1 MQRSASRR
9 NHLKAMK
16 ENLALLKLVEI
27 MRQIIQNILSKK
39 AEEQEQDI
47 HLQSES
53 TNKTTM
59 FCPLKV
65 FKEIIVI
72 ESDDE

>member
-1 MQRSASRR
+1 
-9 NHLKAMK
+9 
-16 ENLALLKLVEI
+16 
-27 MRQIIQNILSKK
+27 MRQIIQKILSKK